1 MKMLTLCC
9 LTIILITTFTSLL
22 FSETTPQLQLDG
34 VTDINGG
41 IVNLETPR
49 EGNIFYQD
57 PENQI
62 LLIDF
67 KEVSTKLSVIKVTQE
82 HTILM
87 EDKVGDMAIDSIYEV
102 DLSKYNKGQYT
113 ITLITTE
120 KKEITKKIEVE

>member
-34 VTDINGG
+34 LMDGEG
-41 IVNLETPR
+41 IVNLDRPTN
-49 EGNIFYQD
+49 GKIFYQD
-57 PENQI
+57 PENKI

-67 KEVSTKLSVIKVTQE
+67 KEVSTKLTAIKVTQE
-82 HTILM
+82 QNILM

-102 DLSKYNKGQYT
+102 DLSNYTKGQYT
-113 ITLITTE
+113 ITLVTTE
-120 KKEITKKIEVE
+120 KEEITKEIAID